1 VLQYINGQFIILLYA
16 EARPY
21 TILLLDSSTRV
32 VQMQTNLKKCKE
44 ELLEKRN
51 DLLSLWHKS
60 QQHKEMLSILETM
73 QVVVIL

>member
-1 VLQYINGQFIILLYA
+1 MVSSLFLLYA
-16 EARPY
+16 EAGSY
-21 TILLLDSSTRV
+21 AILLLDSSTRV
-32 VQMQTNLKKCKE
+32 IQMQTNLKKCKE

-73 QVVVIL
+73 QVVVVL